1 MIKRSHIGVCAAAL
15 LLVAGC
21 ASFDGHG
28 LVEKGASAAD
38 VEALMGSPAA
48 RVAKADGGSVLYYP
62 RLPIGRSS
70 YAVTLGPDAKV
81 NGVEQLLTMENISRL
96 KPGEMSTRDV
106 RELIG
111 PTIPSLVSRLS
122 RQQRDV
128 WEYPWMNFSERRILA
143 VQFSDDG
150 VLREVINLSDD
161 YYRSPGGLR

>member
-1 MIKRSHIGVCAAAL
+1 MINRCHIGVCTAAL

-21 ASFDGHG
+21 ASFDGRG
-28 LVEKGASAAD
+28 LVEKGASPAE
-38 VEALMGSPAA
+38 VEALMGPPAA

-62 RLPIGRSS
+62 RLPIGRNS
-70 YAVTLGPDAKV
+70 YAVTLGSDAKV
-81 NGVEQLLTMENISRL
+81 RGIEQLLTMENISRL
-96 KPGEMSTRDV
+96 KPGEMSAREV

-111 PTIPSLVSRLS
+111 PPIPSLVSRLS

-128 WEYPWMNFSERRILA
+128 WEYPWMDYSERRILV

-161 YYRSPGGLR
+161 YYRSPGGLD